1 MIYFIQF
8 LVDVMQRQID
18 SLTKQVATMSQS
30 YEELIDE
37 LRERNRNGLIF
48 LPFETLHQK
57 ILMEGTFGDGV
68 FAQIIDHPRVTILDK
83 FILADVYI
91 SNQKNDHFNIGLVS
105 NILSSTLEFSFSKK
119 SESQAFEHESFGIQL
134 IKVFSDDIDCRANP
148 ASSTSSG
155 GLPLGESYHGKNQ
168 KAFITFD
175 ANQDEDTSFP
185 RWGQWT

>member
-1 MIYFIQF
+1 MLHGENKNSTG
-8 LVDVMQRQID
+8 LVHISYKHIVLYHISIDDIFEKHLVHTLQRQVD
-18 SLTKQVATMSQS
+18 SLTEQVTNMSQS
-30 YEELIDE
+30 YEHFIDE
-37 LRERNRNGLIF
+37 LRERNQNGLIF

-119 SESQAFEHESFGIQL
+119 SESQAFEH
-134 IKVFSDDIDCRANP
+134 
-148 ASSTSSG
+148 
-155 GLPLGESYHGKNQ
+155 
-168 KAFITFD
+168 
-175 ANQDEDTSFP
+175 
-185 RWGQWT
+185 